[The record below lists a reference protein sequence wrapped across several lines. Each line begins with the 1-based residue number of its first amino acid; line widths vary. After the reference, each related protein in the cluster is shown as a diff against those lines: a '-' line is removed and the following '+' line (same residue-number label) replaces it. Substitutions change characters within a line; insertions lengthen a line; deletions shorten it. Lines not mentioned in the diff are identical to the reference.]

1 MSDFKAVFESNLQR
15 VDSLIA
21 MYSQTKGTEQSDKNK
36 DYRFTDMLRAAVV
49 FLHSAFEEYFR
60 NIITVWLPVKGTKE
74 SLKSI
79 VLPEDAGKNGTKY
92 TLSDLLSFKEKTVGE
107 IFQESVTEYM
117 SRVSFNSYSEI
128 CSWGTKIGL
137 TFGTFDKQRDIDK
150 AVQRRH
156 KIVHEADI
164 ELRSS
169 RKQIKG
175 IKEAEVVQWRQAYS
189 ELVEIVESETEG
201 WTNVSDREDHNHE

>member
-1 MSDFKAVFESNLQR
+1 MSDFKAVFDSNLQR

-21 MYSQTKGTEQSDKNK
+21 MYSQVKGTEQSDKNK

-74 SLKSI
+74 LLKSI
-79 VLPEDAGKNGTKY
+79 VLPDDAGKNGVKY
-92 TLSDLLSFKEKTVGE
+92 SLSDLLLYKDKTVGE
-107 IFQESVTEYM
+107 IFQESVAEFM
-117 SRVSFNSYSEI
+117 SRSSFNSYSEI
-128 CSWGTKIGL
+128 YSWGTKIGL
-137 TFGTFDKQRDIDK
+137 TFKSFDKQKDIDK

-164 ELRSS
+164 ELRST

-175 IKEAEVVQWRQAYS
+175 IKEADIAQWRQAYS
-189 ELVEIVESETEG
+189 ELVEMVESQVDE
-201 WTNVSDREDHNHE
+201 WKKPSDREDLNHE